1 MKFYCQIIFNLIF
14 RIGTYNV
21 NILRGLPLATIILIV
36 TGATFLKR
44 KSLTF
49 TLATFAREIYFKMDI
64 SEILCKHNIKKSP
77 SIIQLTNSDN
87 RKLE

>member
-1 MKFYCQIIFNLIF
+1 MKFYCQIIFNFIF

-44 KSLTF
+44 KSL